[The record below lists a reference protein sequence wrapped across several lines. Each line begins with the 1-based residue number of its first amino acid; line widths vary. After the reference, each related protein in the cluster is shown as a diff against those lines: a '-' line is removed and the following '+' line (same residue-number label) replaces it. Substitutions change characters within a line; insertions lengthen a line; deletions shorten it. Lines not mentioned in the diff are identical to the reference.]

1 MSKSKQ
7 YIAESIQGKIKDKFF
22 VCCLLSTVCC
32 LLLIGCGGP
41 SAPTLSAIHEKAAE
55 HNQKAAKAVEE
66 GNYDKAL
73 AHYMEALKINRSI
86 ENTQGIAVNLINIAV
101 LYQKKGKT
109 SLLGPHSGG
118 FAGEN
123 ESPKATDAHEFIDIA
138 FSMPDINNE
147 IKSDAAYEKARI
159 YLKEKNTA
167 KAKEWVN
174 KSLSVDKGLRAGS
187 RWNLMGRI
195 SFAEGKYDEAAAMAN
210 TALNLNRENK
220 QKAEESNSLR
230 LMAEINAQKGLYP
243 ESRELYKKALEIDKE
258 LGDSKKIAMTL
269 RGIGMLSLKQ
279 GHFQEAAIFYM
290 RAYDVSSNAG
300 DTEGTSEA
308 LDSLSD
314 AYRKSGDDKKAEE
327 MMKKKAGL
335 EKEKKK

>member
-1 MSKSKQ
+1 MNNRCQVSGVRCQSKKSKLINT
-7 YIAESIQGKIKDKFF
+7 YRSLVTF
-22 VCCLLSTVCC
+22 VLMFTVHCS
-32 LLLIGCGGP
+32 LFTVVGCGG
-41 SAPTLSAIHEKAAE
+41 AQTQTLSSFHLKAIEY
-55 HNQKAAKAVEE
+55 NQNAAKALENGDYE
-66 GNYDKAL
+66 KAL
-73 AHYMEALKINRSI
+73 GYYMEALKVNRSI
-86 ENTQGIAVNLINIAV
+86 ENTEGIAVNLINIAV
-101 LYQKKGKT
+101 LYQKKGKI
-109 SLLGPHSGG
+109 S
-118 FAGEN
+118 N
-123 ESPKATDAHEFIDIA
+123 AHEFVDIA
-138 FSMPDINNE
+138 FSMPDIGVE
-147 IKSDAAYEKARI
+147 IRTDAAYEKARI

-174 KSLSVDKGLRAGS
+174 KSLSVDKGLREGS

-220 QKAEESNSLR
+220 QRAEESNSLR
-230 LMAEINAQKGLYP
+230 LMAEINAQKGLYS
-243 ESRELYKKALEIDKE
+243 ESRELYKKSLEIDKE

-279 GHFQEAAIFYM
+279 GHFQDAAIFYM

-327 MMKKKAGL
+327 MMKKKADL